1 MNGHIMHDIMI
12 NNYVVIIIMHTG
24 GSVKCNHAEEVSRTG
39 AYFSGFVNGTANGA
53 DNIGKGVTKAMYR
66 IAVVE
71 DEKFYADQ
79 IQEYLER
86 YKKEYGAEFVTT
98 VFGDGEDITDGY
110 DGKYDVIFMDIRM
123 RFMDGMTAARKIRE
137 LDEKVVIIFVTNLI
151 EYAPKGYEVGAMY
164 YILKPIN
171 YYDFSQKLKRA
182 LQKVEKKDQVYA
194 VIPTGEGVQKINI
207 SKIYYIES
215 QSHNVLFKTAEGNI
229 STRSSLKDLENTM
242 GKYGFFRC
250 GKGFMVNLR
259 YVDGISGGNCIVREE
274 KIPVSRSKKKEFMHE
289 LTNYVS
295 EL

>member
-1 MNGHIMHDIMI
+1 MPAVPSNANMREEGSQTLCGVPFTVTSAEHIS
-12 NNYVVIIIMHTG
+12 G
-24 GSVKCNHAEEVSRTG
+24 GS
-39 AYFSGFVNGTANGA
+39 VNGTANGEEG
-53 DNIGKGVTKAMYR
+53 IGKGAAKAMFR

-71 DEKFYADQ
+71 DEKFCVNQ
-79 IQEYLER
+79 IREYLER
-86 YKKEYGAEFVTT
+86 YEKEYGAEFVMT

-171 YYDFSQKLKRA
+171 YFDFSQKLKRA

-207 SKIYYIES
+207 SQIYYIES

-295 EL
+295 AL